1 MKKMVRIVAVLAV
14 IASFWGVWG
23 PQPARALGGGLDA
36 TWQSPLSVL
45 AVTYRNP
52 ADAKL
57 STEFGEKIDLN
68 NSHIR
73 DFRELRGFYP
83 TLAAKIIQNAPYEKV
98 EDVLEVAGLSEGQ
111 KNRLQ
116 ANMERFTVTAVEPVY
131 NEGDDRYNPGVY

>member
-1 MKKMVRIVAVLAV
+1 MKKMVRIVAVFAV
-14 IASFWGVWG
+14 IASFWGFWG
-23 PQPARALGGGLDA
+23 QQSARALAGGLTT
-36 TWQSPLSVL
+36 TWREPVSVL

-57 STEFGEKIDLN
+57 GTEFGEKIDLN

-83 TLAAKIIQNAPYEKV
+83 NLAAKIIQNAPYEQV
-98 EDVLEVAGLSEGQ
+98 EDVLEIAGLSEGQ
-111 KNRLQ
+111 QKRLQ